1 MIERE
6 SESDRRED
14 VFQYNASY
22 LSKTRAHFVP
32 LKPKLLDMA
41 RENVHPLRLVH
52 ELLYVCA
59 LSHGII
65 VHHED
70 GVDCLVDA
78 RGAEGVTALRDVAH
92 SLVLGEN
99 PHPYISHVEP
109 VGLY

>member
-14 VFQYNASY
+14 VFRYHASY

-32 LKPKLLDMA
+32 LKLKLLDMA
-41 RENVHPLRLVH
+41 RVNVHPLRLVH
-52 ELLYVCA
+52 ELLYVCV

-78 RGAEGVTALRDVAH
+78 RDRSGFLWT
-92 SLVLGEN
+92 
-99 PHPYISHVEP
+99 
-109 VGLY
+109 

>member
-14 VFQYNASY
+14 VFRYHASY

-41 RENVHPLRLVH
+41 RVNVHPLRLVH

-78 RGAEGVTALRDVAH
+78 RGAKGVTAQAFCGPDQRLIPLPLEQPLDRA
-92 SLVLGEN
+92 
-99 PHPYISHVEP
+99 
-109 VGLY
+109 